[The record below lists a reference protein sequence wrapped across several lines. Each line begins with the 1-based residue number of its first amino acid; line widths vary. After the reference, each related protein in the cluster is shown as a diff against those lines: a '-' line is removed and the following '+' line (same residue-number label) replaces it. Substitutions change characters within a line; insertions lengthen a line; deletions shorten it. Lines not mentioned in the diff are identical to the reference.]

1 MKYRFLL
8 WLNALVFCIYL
19 AGHLFDVFILVPNW
33 KSGSMEDIRMYNSF
47 FHKTNPFDFFRIIM
61 PVSTGLSL
69 LCFITFLRRG
79 NPLIT
84 LVLISLLIDIGIY
97 LVTLHYFLPINE
109 YLFFEQ
115 GGELSPDRV
124 REYVKNWVTADYLR
138 IAMIMIGF
146 YSSILAVH
154 YSYRLRR

>member
-1 MKYRFLL
+1 ML
-8 WLNALVFCIYL
+8 
-19 AGHLFDVFILVPNW
+19 
-33 KSGSMEDIRMYNSF
+33 
-47 FHKTNPFDFFRIIM
+47 
-61 PVSTGLSL
+61 
-69 LCFITFLRRG
+69 
-79 NPLIT
+79 T

-115 GGELSPDRV
+115 GGELAPDRV

-138 IAMIMIGF
+138 IAMIMVGF

>member
-8 WLNALVFCIYL
+8 WLNALVFCFYL

-33 KSGSMEDIRMYNSF
+33 KSGMMEDIRLYNSF
-47 FHKTNPFDFFRIIM
+47 FHQTNPYDYFRIIM
-61 PVSTGLSL
+61 PVSTALSCV
-69 LCFITFLRRG
+69 CFLVFIRRG

-84 LVLISLLIDIGIY
+84 LLTISVLIDIGIG

-115 GGELSPDRV
+115 GGDLAPERV
-124 REYVKNWVTADYLR
+124 RAYVKNWVTADYLR
-138 IAMIMIGF
+138 IAMIIVGC
-146 YSSILAVH
+146 YTSILAVH
-154 YSYRLRR
+154 YSYRFR